1 MRGHL
6 SVIFVRKASIKF
18 MSSKFMRPYTSQR
31 SLSHVALV
39 AGPSATRPICRL
51 MRGFT
56 QERSPTPAL
65 CVIIGS
71 ASHPHTT
78 VTRDLTETQTNTNVR
93 NVSNPSSI
101 PVIFPFTRKYKRR
114 RGHLYVQRVIKD
126 SVLTQT

>member
-78 VTRDLTETQTNTNVR
+78 VTR
-93 NVSNPSSI
+93 
-101 PVIFPFTRKYKRR
+101 KYKRR

>member
-65 CVIIGS
+65 
-71 ASHPHTT
+71 
-78 VTRDLTETQTNTNVR
+78 